1 MVAAVS
7 DPVRRTNNS
16 STFRVL
22 ASLLQEPVWP
32 GMLKIDRP
40 TRHQGFG
47 RALRVAQA
55 WEERS
60 SKTK

>member
-22 ASLLQEPVWP
+22 ASLLQQTVWP
-32 GMLKIDRP
+32 EMIMLDRP
-40 TRHQGFG
+40 ARHQGFG
-47 RALRVAQA
+47 HALRVAQA